1 MPAET
6 SSGRP
11 EPAPSLRRPTTVE
24 RFEQLDVGHGEVERG
39 PVARVCDRLGFLLE
53 RRCDAVVSGDVD
65 HAFMLPRN
73 PGGRWV
79 MSRSSEQHDRSSQGR
94 GPNSPIVA
102 LIQLG
107 PLGCPAVHFGAQ
119 WLTVDIAVQV
129 ASLRGRRTLTFKN
142 HTQVAH
148 SCVAGTHS

>member
-1 MPAET
+1 MGRLLCLGLVSALSFNIGGVGPAQPDSGPHV
-6 SSGRP
+6 SSAAG
-11 EPAPSLRRPTTVE
+11 
-24 RFEQLDVGHGEVERG
+24 
-39 PVARVCDRLGFLLE
+39 
-53 RRCDAVVSGDVD
+53 
-65 HAFMLPRN
+65 
-73 PGGRWV
+73 
-79 MSRSSEQHDRSSQGR
+79 SSEQHDRSSQGR

-142 HTQVAH
+142 HIQVAH
-148 SCVAGTHS
+148 SCVVGTPLMNGHGHPFSPARQPRPKRSHP

>member
-1 MPAET
+1 
-6 SSGRP
+6 
-11 EPAPSLRRPTTVE
+11 
-24 RFEQLDVGHGEVERG
+24 
-39 PVARVCDRLGFLLE
+39 
-53 RRCDAVVSGDVD
+53 
-65 HAFMLPRN
+65 
-73 PGGRWV
+73 

-142 HTQVAH
+142 HIQVAH
-148 SCVAGTHS
+148 SCVAVMATHLHRPDSLDRSVLIHRSLQSGVSISVP